1 MISKVEPHIS
11 YRFVVAYR
19 REPREIGGAAEEWR
33 GWVQRVPEPN
43 EGVFAEESDRIWF
56 GDLKELPGVVRSLI
70 ERIGSEEST
79 GRGKSER

>member
-33 GWVQRVPEPN
+33 GWVQRVPEPT
-43 EGVFAEESDRIWF
+43 EGVSAEECDRIWF
-56 GDLKELPGVVRSLI
+56 GDLKELPGAVQSLI
-70 ERIGSEEST
+70 ERIRPEEGP
-79 GRGKSER
+79 GRKKPGR